1 MSSTERLALRIEDD
15 RLAAWIRIEAGPR
28 AEAAALESC
37 LAHAGITAG
46 IDAEAVRRIA
56 AALGAED
63 ALDEEIC
70 VARGQAPRDATPDRL
85 ELTDPIGPI
94 AGRMRA
100 DESIDYRERRL
111 IVPVRA
117 GELLGRIAPG
127 DPPAAGFDV
136 HGASLP
142 AAEAQPL
149 AFVCGDGVLREAS
162 GELRAARTGA
172 RTIDP
177 QGRMDVVSLHVHAG
191 AVDLDSGNLE
201 TAGSIEIARDVTAGM
216 NVRAGADVAIK
227 GTVDAARIEAGGSIV
242 IRGGVIGGETGVVR
256 AGGDLHLRHALGA
269 RLFAQGVLGVARS
282 VSTSVLQAREIEIAG
297 RMLGDQALAETR
309 IAVRDAGSPAGGPC
323 HLRAAHPLEP
333 AEGERTDP
341 SVAREQ
347 ARARLRGGGD
357 RLAARKRR
365 ADRVG
370 RGERPESPRSL
381 ELQRQRAWRRRQR
394 ELQPLARIV
403 VEGTAHAGCR
413 IDFGGRPLVLEKTVK
428 RRIYRFDVGSG
439 EILWE
444 EI

>member
-15 RLAAWIRIEAGPR
+15 GLAAFIRVEAGPR
-28 AEAAALESC
+28 AGADALAAL
-37 LAHAGITAG
+37 LAETGITTG
-46 IDAEAVRRIA
+46 IDAEAAHRIA
-56 AALGAED
+56 SALAEEVALDD
-63 ALDEEIC
+63 ALCI
-70 VARGQAPRDATPDRL
+70 ARGQAPRHATPDRL
-85 ELTDPIGPI
+85 ELLDPIGPI
-94 AGRMRA
+94 AGRLRA

-111 IVPVRA
+111 IVPVREGA
-117 GELLGRIAPG
+117 LLGRIVPG
-127 DPPAAGFDV
+127 DPPVPGVDV
-136 HGASLP
+136 HGAALP
-142 AAEAQPL
+142 AAEAPPL
-149 AFVCGDGVLREAS
+149 AFACGDGVAREAS
-162 GELRAARTGA
+162 GELRATRTGA

-191 AVDLDSGNLE
+191 IVDLDSGNLE
-201 TAGSIEIARDVTAGM
+201 TAGSLQVQRDVASGM
-216 NVRAGADVAIK
+216 SVRAGADLAIK

-242 IRGGVIGGETGVVR
+242 IGGGVIGGETGVVR

-269 RLFAQGVLGVARS
+269 RLFARGILGVARS
-282 VSTSVLQAREIEIAG
+282 VSTSLLQAREIEIAG
-297 RMLGDQALAETR
+297 RMLGDQALAEIR

-323 HLRAAHPLEP
+323 HLRAAHPLDVV
-333 AEGERTDP
+333 EGERTEP

-347 ARARLRGGGD
+347 ARARLRGGD

-365 ADRVG
+365 NDRIG

-381 ELQRQRAWRRRQR
+381 ELQRQRAWRKRQR
-394 ELQPLARIV
+394 ALQPLARIV

-428 RRIYRFDVGSG
+428 GRTYRFDVGSG